1 MLAVSVFPVERAW
14 HGGWRMSSPPPAHE
28 VPVTPVQVWP
38 ALSLDLRTRV
48 IGLLAQLALNMM
60 AARLGNESA
69 RNEVS
74 HADQIRVPENP
85 S

>member
-48 IGLLAQLALNMM
+48 IGLLAQ
-60 AARLGNESA
+60 
-69 RNEVS
+69 
-74 HADQIRVPENP
+74 
-85 S
+85 

>member
-48 IGLLAQLALNMM
+48 IGLLAQLVLNMVT
-60 AARLGNESA
+60 RLANEGEGSDG
-69 RNEVS
+69 
-74 HADQIRVPENP
+74 ADAESTIVAKNP